1 MNPGDLVWVQWE
13 HEAWHQAIILRIR
26 ENMNGGSCI
35 QTTRMLGSIKS
46 YSEIIK
52 TEIQSQVLVQLIDG
66 DGISWVDEVNI
77 ITPEKYLTIIT

>member
-1 MNPGDLVWVQWE
+1 VNPGDLIWVQWE
-13 HEAWHQAIILRIR
+13 HKVWHQAIILRIR

-35 QTTRMLGSIKS
+35 QTTRMQGSIKS

-52 TEIQSQVLVQLIDG
+52 TEIQSQVLVQLIDD

-77 ITPEKYLTIIT
+77 ITPEKYLTIIP

>member
-1 MNPGDLVWVQWE
+1 
-13 HEAWHQAIILRIR
+13 
-26 ENMNGGSCI
+26 MNGGSCI
-35 QTTRMLGSIKS
+35 QTTRMQGSIKS

-77 ITPEKYLTIIT
+77 ITPEKYLTIIP